1 MRNKDQILLESIYD
15 TISKK
20 VFNFPLSVFHGTDA
34 ESANDIKTSGIKL
47 DKCHSGYFGRAF
59 YVTPNEKTA
68 RENYADFSG
77 EEDGGYVLEFI
88 LNPRKR
94 ILNLSNEDDW
104 DYYKNLKYK
113 GVNVESL
120 RGKFEFPDMMRSLG
134 IDAIH
139 DNSFDGFA
147 VYNTDS
153 LQLKR

>member
-1 MRNKDQILLESIYD
+1 MRNKDQILLEGIYQ
-15 TISKK
+15 TILEGS
-20 VFNFPLSVFHGTDA
+20 FSFPLSVFHGTDLK
-34 ESANDIKTSGIKL
+34 SAKDIKTSGIKL

-88 LNPRKR
+88 LNPRNR
-94 ILNLSNEDDW
+94 ILNLSNDEDW

-120 RGKFEFPDMMRSLG
+120 RGKFEFPDMMKSLG

-147 VYNTDS
+147 VYNINILS
-153 LQLKR
+153 